1 MNIYKQIYKEIKKAD
16 TIVIARHIGPD
27 PDALG
32 SSLGLK
38 ELILNTFPEKKVY
51 VIGNPTNKFKFMG
64 SLDKID
70 EDTQKDL
77 LIVKTNLK
85 TLSIILFVFI
95 FMTFNGNFDLIF
107 VLPFILIMTF
117 VSTFSYDDFNN
128 FNAYAV
134 SLPSGRKNIV
144 KSKYIAS
151 ILLIITSSL
160 IGLVLSLTIM
170 LINNKVDIE
179 SIMSSLI
186 GCLLGIVII
195 ISIMYPLIFK
205 YGSEKG
211 RIVLFISIFLITIIA
226 SISTQ
231 FIEVEQ
237 IKDIFKFIENYVY
250 IIIPIFT
257 VSTLSMSYLISQKIY
272 LNKEF

>member
-1 MNIYKQIYKEIKKAD
+1 M
-16 TIVIARHIGPD
+16 
-27 PDALG
+27 
-32 SSLGLK
+32 LGLIK
-38 ELILNTFPEKKVY
+38 
-51 VIGNPTNKFKFMG
+51 
-64 SLDKID
+64 
-70 EDTQKDL
+70 KDL

>member
-1 MNIYKQIYKEIKKAD
+1 M
-16 TIVIARHIGPD
+16 
-27 PDALG
+27 
-32 SSLGLK
+32 LGLIK
-38 ELILNTFPEKKVY
+38 
-51 VIGNPTNKFKFMG
+51 
-64 SLDKID
+64 
-70 EDTQKDL
+70 KDL

-85 TLSIILFVFI
+85 TLLIILFVFL

-107 VLPFILIMTF
+107 ILPFMLIMAF

-144 KSKYIAS
+144 KSKYISS

-170 LINNKVDIE
+170 FINNKVDIE
-179 SIMSSLI
+179 ELISSLI
-186 GCLLGIVII
+186 GCLLAIVII

-211 RIVLFISIFLITIIA
+211 RIVLFISIFLITVIA
-226 SISTQ
+226 SLSAQ
-231 FIEVEQ
+231 YIEVKQ
-237 IKDIFKFIENYVY
+237 IENIFKLIENYAY

-257 VSTLSMSYLISQKIY
+257 ISILLISYLISKKIY

>member
-1 MNIYKQIYKEIKKAD
+1 M
-16 TIVIARHIGPD
+16 
-27 PDALG
+27 
-32 SSLGLK
+32 LGLIK
-38 ELILNTFPEKKVY
+38 
-51 VIGNPTNKFKFMG
+51 
-64 SLDKID
+64 
-70 EDTQKDL
+70 KDL

-85 TLSIILFVFI
+85 TLLIILFVFL

-107 VLPFILIMTF
+107 ILPFMLIMAF

-144 KSKYIAS
+144 KSKYISS
-151 ILLIITSSL
+151 ILLIVISCL

-170 LINNKVDIE
+170 FINNKVDIE
-179 SIMSSLI
+179 ELISSLI
-186 GCLLGIVII
+186 GCLLAIAII

-211 RIVLFISIFLITIIA
+211 RIVLFISIFLITVIA
-226 SISTQ
+226 SLSAQ
-231 FIEVEQ
+231 YIEVKQ
-237 IKDIFKFIENYVY
+237 IENIFKLIENYAY

-257 VSTLSMSYLISQKIY
+257 ISILLISYLISKKIY

>member
-1 MNIYKQIYKEIKKAD
+1 MLGLIKKDFLLIKANLKS
-16 TIVIARHIGPD
+16 IVIIFIVYLMLAFQGTFDVTFIVPLIG
-27 PDALG
+27 
-32 SSLGLK
+32 
-38 ELILNTFPEKKVY
+38 I
-51 VIGNPTNKFKFMG
+51 MM
-64 SLDKID
+64 
-70 EDTQKDL
+70 
-77 LIVKTNLK
+77 
-85 TLSIILFVFI
+85 FI
-95 FMTFNGNFDLIF
+95 
-107 VLPFILIMTF
+107 
-117 VSTFSYDDFNN
+117 STFSYDDFNN

-186 GCLLGIVII
+186 GCLLGIIII